1 MSSLERTESG
11 AAESE
16 DVGSDEP
23 SGERLGKQTQ
33 EDASSGASSVAA
45 GIFASRISGL
55 IRERVIAYF
64 FGVGAIAD
72 VWSVI
77 SRVPNILQN
86 LLGEGTISAAFI
98 PTYSRMIDEGRH
110 ETAGRFAG
118 AIFGLLLATAAT
130 IAMLGIVFARPIV
143 AASAPGFIDDAA
155 RVAAGGLTVNRF
167 ELAVDGIRLMFP
179 MTGVLVLSAWAL
191 GVLNSHRRF
200 FIPYVAPV
208 LWNIAIMSAL
218 AGGALYWTG
227 GIAAQDYDIDTLSQ
241 LLLAGCGGALV
252 GGVLQFGIQL
262 PAVRQSM
269 QGFRLSLSMKAEGVR
284 EAVRSAGPVIAGR
297 GAAQISAFVDQI
309 IGSVYLFAGGLSA
322 LRFGQILYMLPIS
335 LFGMSVT
342 ASELPE
348 LSRLTEERV
357 EAFVSRLRRAFGQLA
372 FLTVP
377 TVIGYLAFGY
387 LIVGALLRTG
397 QFGLQDQWLV
407 YLTLAA
413 YTVGILATS
422 MSRLLQNAFYAVGDT
437 STPARLSVLRLVVSL
452 AIAFPAVFWFRQFS
466 VADVAHQ
473 SFSGETLYLGAMAF
487 GVGASVAAW
496 LELAA
501 LLWRLKQKV
510 PVHVPWG
517 RIMQM
522 TALAVGALAPSL
534 GLWWAIGGGPVL
546 VVAPAVG
553 GAFATT
559 YLGAAYLLRF
569 SELDPWVERFQREA

>member
-1 MSSLERTESG
+1 MPPPDPTESDATESD
-11 AAESE
+11 AAASDASE
-16 DVGSDEP
+16 
-23 SGERLGKQTQ
+23 SGEQAMDEARG
-33 EDASSGASSVAA
+33 ESSSGASMVAA

-118 AIFGLLLATAAT
+118 AIFGLLLATAAV
-130 IAMLGIVFARPIV
+130 IAVLGIVFARPIV
-143 AASAPGFIDDAA
+143 AASAPGFLDDAA
-155 RVAAGGLTVNRF
+155 RVAAGELSVNRF
-167 ELAVDGIRLMFP
+167 ELAVDGIRIMFP

-191 GVLNSHRRF
+191 GILNSHRRF

-227 GIAAQDYDIDTLSQ
+227 DLAAETYDLDTLTR

-269 QGFRLSLSMKAEGVR
+269 RGFRLSLSQQVEGVR
-284 EAVRSAGPVIAGR
+284 EAVRAAGPVIAGR
-297 GAAQISAFVDQI
+297 GVAQISAFVDQI
-309 IGSVYLFAGGLSA
+309 IGSLYLFAGGLSA

-348 LSRLTEERV
+348 LSRLTDDRV
-357 EAFVSRLRRAFGQLA
+357 EAFVARLKQAFGQLA

-377 TVIGYLAFGY
+377 TVIGYLGFGY

-397 QFGLQDQWLV
+397 QFGAQDQWLV
-407 YLTLAA
+407 YMTLVA
-413 YTVGILATS
+413 YTIGILATS
-422 MSRLLQNAFYAVGDT
+422 MSRLLQNAFYAIGDT
-437 STPARLSVLRLVVSL
+437 STPARLAVVRVVISVAV
-452 AIAFPAVFWFRQFS
+452 AFPAVFWFRQFS
-466 VADVAHQ
+466 VPDLAGRT
-473 SFSGETLYLGAMAF
+473 FGGETLYLGAMAF
-487 GVGASVAAW
+487 GLGASVAAW
-496 LELAA
+496 LELTA
-501 LLWRLKQKV
+501 LLWRLKHKV
-510 PVHVPWG
+510 PVEVPWG
-517 RIMQM
+517 RILRM
-522 TALAVGALAPSL
+522 TGLAVAALAPAL
-534 GLWWAIGGGPVL
+534 GLWWVIAGGAVL
-546 VVAPAVG
+546 LVAPAVG
-553 GAFATT
+553 GVFAVV
-559 YLGAAYLLRF
+559 YLGAAYALGF
-569 SELDPWVERFQREA
+569 SELDPWLQRFG